1 VLAFVDAFIQRPE
14 AVPDEVRAAL
24 AEHFTP
30 AQIVELAVAM
40 AAFLGFSKVRI
51 ALGLV
56 PDTMDLRVVPTPDV
70 PDAPSAPV
78 PDRDR

>member
-1 VLAFVDAFIQRPE
+1 MLAFVDAFIQRPE
-14 AVPDEVRAAL
+14 AVPEEVRAAL
-24 AEHFTP
+24 AEHFAP

-56 PDTMDLRVVPTPDV
+56 PDAMDLRVVPTPDV
-70 PDAPSAPV
+70 PDAPPTPA